1 MKSPDAILEA
11 GTGQIQEPQTE
22 LLEYINHKKKKKKPT
37 TGFLR
42 TKLENN
48 ISAQFYFRL
57 FLNLFSA

>member
-22 LLEYINHKKKKKKPT
+22 LLEYINHKKKKKTT